1 MKKFIVIYHTPT
13 EVAKQM
19 AGMSKEDMAKGMEG
33 WMSWAQKTGDAL
45 VDLGSPL
52 MGGQVL
58 SPDGS
63 TSASGK
69 EVNGYS
75 IVQAN
80 DMAAAV
86 ALFDGHPH
94 LTWNDT
100 CSIELHEVMPLPG
113 M

>member
-1 MKKFIVIYHTPT
+1 
-13 EVAKQM
+13 
-19 AGMSKEDMAKGMEG
+19 MAKGMEG

-63 TSASGK
+63 TTTSGK